1 MRSRALMSVIPKS
14 SRSQIACA
22 AANPQSIAS
31 QHASSWPSTET
42 VCSRRCDRPAQRPF
56 RPRIACTLP
65 SPASYPVQVIL
76 PGSSRWHDSSPF
88 VHNCDCLHTLH
99 AVREAQ
105 CGQRLVVIS
114 FAR

>member
-14 SRSQIACA
+14 SGSQIACA
-22 AANPQSIAS
+22 AANP
-31 QHASSWPSTET
+31 HGTET
-42 VCSRRCDRPAQRPF
+42 VCSRRCERPAQRPF

-65 SPASYPVQVIL
+65 SPASNPVHVIL
-76 PGSSRWHDSSPF
+76 PGSSRCHDSSPF